1 MTTFTIP
8 WIPEP
13 AGTAHDFDEDHWR
26 LLDRVNALLQ
36 AMSFGDET
44 EVLMACSSLRVAAQE
59 HFAKEEAR
67 MRALHYPS
75 TQQHCESHL
84 RLLDS
89 LSSVQFMLKNT
100 RGFASNTAPFALL
113 ERWFEAHLTSDDK
126 KFADFLARQGSPVA
140 ATAEH
145 GVPPSV
151 LNPGTA
157 ETTLSGRD

>member
-1 MTTFTIP
+1 MTSTKITGDC
-8 WIPEP
+8 WT
-13 AGTAHDFDEDHWR
+13 GS
-26 LLDRVNALLQ
+26 NALLQ

-100 RGFASNTAPFALL
+100 RGFC
-113 ERWFEAHLTSDDK
+113 
-126 KFADFLARQGSPVA
+126 V
-140 ATAEH
+140 EH
-145 GVPPSV
+145 GAVCAP
-151 LNPGTA
+151 
-157 ETTLSGRD
+157 